1 MTRRLSLSTLR
12 EQAASFGVAAV
23 MTLAVLGGVAQIAD
37 HQHADAQ
44 TAEAAPTPV
53 QVVVVTGKRAQG

>member
-23 MTLAVLGGVAQIAD
+23 MTLAVLGSLAQIAD

-44 TAEAAPTPV
+44 MAEAAPTPV
-53 QVVVVTGKRAQG
+53 QVVVITGQRVRG